1 MYMKKIFGLIAALIL
16 ILGCDD
22 GDMTFKTFDFSSA
35 NVEKCDNAIFKIN
48 SNGTE
53 VLILNLDPS
62 ALINV
67 STLNPVT
74 GKHEPRIINLG
85 GTGSNTILYRN
96 YATKITKDQLCGGV
110 TSAPPNLLDE
120 WKGEGALSI
129 RTDAKINEKGKLTG
143 YTHQITLKNISFNKG
158 DETIIINDNLFGSI
172 DSPLDI
178 TFNFIE
184 TDAEAPVIAPCTD
197 YDLLFTRRLNEAL
210 ILSLA
215 DGLPTTEGTKTIPL
229 EGQVA
234 NSVIFKTFENTI
246 TDANICNLVTP
257 PPTPKLKQQWRAK
270 SGTITIITTK
280 VAGNFTHEIRF
291 MNITFSNITIPLET
305 FNLSDIITVD
315 PEKGYLFGKY

>member
-16 ILGCDD
+16 VLGCDD

-96 YATKITKDQLCGGV
+96 YESSVKAGQLCGGI
-110 TSAPPNLLDE
+110 TTTPPNILDE
-120 WKGEGALSI
+120 WKGEGTLSI
-129 RTDAKINEKGKLTG
+129 RTDIIKTEGKLK

-158 DETIIINDNLFGSI
+158 DETIIINDNLFGSV
-172 DSPLDI
+172 DSPLDV
-178 TFNFIE
+178 TFNFVE
-184 TDAEAPVIAPCTD
+184 TGAEEPVITPCTD
-197 YDLLFTRRLNEAL
+197 YDLLFTKRLNEAL

-215 DGLPTTEGTKTIPL
+215 DDLPTAEGIKTIPL
-229 EGQVA
+229 ENQIT
-234 NSVIFKTFENTI
+234 NSIIFKTFESTI
-246 TDANICNLVTP
+246 TDANICNLITP

-270 SGTITIITTK
+270 SGTISIITTK

-291 MNITFSNITIPLET
+291 MDITFSNITTPAET

-315 PEKGYLFGKY
+315 PQKGYLFGKY

>member
-16 ILGCDD
+16 VLGCDD

-62 ALINV
+62 VLINV

-74 GKHEPRIINLG
+74 GEHVPRIINLG
-85 GTGSNTILYRN
+85 VTGSNTILYRN

-120 WKGEGALSI
+120 WKGEGTLSI
-129 RTDAKINEKGKLTG
+129 RTDAIVIKGKLTS

-172 DSPLDI
+172 DSPLNI
-178 TFNFIE
+178 TFDFVE
-184 TDAEAPVIAPCTD
+184 EDAEAPVITPCTD
-197 YDLLFTRRLNEAL
+197 YDLLFTRKGNEAL

-215 DGLPTTEGTKTIPL
+215 DDLPTTEGTKTIPL

-257 PPTPKLKQQWRAK
+257 PPTPKLLQQWRAK
-270 SGTITIITTK
+270 SGTISIITTK